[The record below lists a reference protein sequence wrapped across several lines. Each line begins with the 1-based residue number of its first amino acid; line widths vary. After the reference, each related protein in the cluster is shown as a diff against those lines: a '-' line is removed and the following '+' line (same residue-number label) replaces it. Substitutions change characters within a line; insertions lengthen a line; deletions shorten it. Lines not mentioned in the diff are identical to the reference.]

1 MDIDGPLLV
10 VQCARCVFHAT
21 LGVSP
26 DSSLSVSLS
35 RPRAAAPRAPA
46 GRAAVQRLANDFGLA
61 SPPLSRARKSASEA
75 ERGVLS
81 LTQG

>member
-1 MDIDGPLLV
+1 MDIDGVALPSC
-10 VQCARCVFHAT
+10 QCNVRGVCFT

-26 DSSLSVSLS
+26 DSSLCLSLV
-35 RPRAAAPRAPA
+35 RAPRGGPA
-46 GRAAVQRLANDFGLA
+46 TLANDFGLA

>member
-1 MDIDGPLLV
+1 MVPSLLV
-10 VQCARCVFHAT
+10 VHVARCVFHARCFT
-21 LGVSP
+21 GLL
-26 DSSLSVSLS
+26 SLSLS